1 MPQRLRAYAALAEER
16 YGLNIFPVVINILPL
31 GPTETILTS
40 YHSDFMGL
48 MAHQDY
54 RVINLWEVDV
64 DMVQAQD
71 WTTLL
76 PFAPILKGGDN
87 PLVIR
92 KALARLREDEQ
103 LADMEAL
110 LAFFA
115 TFVMTPEEVLRLMRW
130 DMTMLRESPWYS
142 EIEEEAIARGLEQG
156 LQQGLVQGRRRER
169 YEMLIRLLDYRFGA
183 TPLVFQE
190 RVQQL
195 GIEQLGSLIDAA
207 LTAPSL
213 EAVEETLS
221 TLPYEAV
228 GMDRSNGTAT

>member
-1 MPQRLRAYAALAEER
+1 MKCAP
-16 YGLNIFPVVINILPL
+16 
-31 GPTETILTS
+31 
-40 YHSDFMGL
+40 
-48 MAHQDY
+48 
-54 RVINLWEVDV
+54 
-64 DMVQAQD
+64 
-71 WTTLL
+71 TLL

-142 EIEEEAIARGLEQG
+142 EIEEEAA
-156 LQQGLVQGRRRER
+156 
-169 YEMLIRLLDYRFGA
+169 
-183 TPLVFQE
+183 
-190 RVQQL
+190 
-195 GIEQLGSLIDAA
+195 
-207 LTAPSL
+207 
-213 EAVEETLS
+213 LS

>member
-1 MPQRLRAYAALAEER
+1 
-16 YGLNIFPVVINILPL
+16 
-31 GPTETILTS
+31 
-40 YHSDFMGL
+40 
-48 MAHQDY
+48 
-54 RVINLWEVDV
+54 
-64 DMVQAQD
+64 
-71 WTTLL
+71 
-76 PFAPILKGGDN
+76 
-87 PLVIR
+87 
-92 KALARLREDEQ
+92 
-103 LADMEAL
+103 MEAL

-156 LQQGLVQGRRRER
+156 LQQGLQQGLVQGRRRER

-207 LTAPSL
+207 LIAPSL
-213 EAVEETLS
+213 EAL
-221 TLPYEAV
+221 
-228 GMDRSNGTAT
+228 GMDRSNGTAL